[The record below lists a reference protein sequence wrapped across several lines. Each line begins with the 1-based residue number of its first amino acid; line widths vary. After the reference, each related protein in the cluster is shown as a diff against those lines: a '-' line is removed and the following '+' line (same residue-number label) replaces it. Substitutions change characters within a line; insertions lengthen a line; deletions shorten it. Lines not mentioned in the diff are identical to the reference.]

1 MIINNEFFLPLQTI
15 IDVRFNNSE
24 CKYVKGC
31 VYEVYPFKIYEFTQQ
46 CLNGECP
53 RRLQN
58 AFPS

>member
-31 VYEVYPFKIYEFTQQ
+31 VYEVYPFKIYEFTYQ
-46 CLNGECP
+46 CLN
-53 RRLQN
+53 
-58 AFPS
+58 